1 MSKEESSQEYWQ
13 LPIEEQL
20 ELQDTQLD
28 AITEAT
34 YIAHVEK
41 YGKRPIYGIPIMD
54 ELLNNGCP
62 CWQCARDEF
71 L

>member
-1 MSKEESSQEYWQ
+1 MSKEQNPQEYWQ

-20 ELQDTQLD
+20 KLQDAQQD
-28 AITEAT
+28 AVTEAT
-34 YIAHVEK
+34 YITHVAK
-41 YGKRPIYGIPIMD
+41 YGKRPIYGISIMD
-54 ELLNNGCP
+54 ELLSNGCP

>member
-1 MSKEESSQEYWQ
+1 MNKEGGPQEYWE

-34 YIAHVEK
+34 YITHVAK
-41 YGKRPIYGIPIMD
+41 YGERPNYGIPIMD
-54 ELLNNGCP
+54 ALLSNGCP
-62 CWQCARDEF
+62 CWQCARDDF